1 MGYTTGDQAGRNQL
15 KTLERHAENHNR
27 WYMGCTLPGAAC
39 PCAYKP
45 LRCNWLHACLDLII
59 ALELYNNIRD
69 AYPKKVAPN

>member
-39 PCAYKP
+39 PCAYAQ
-45 LRCNWLHACLDLII
+45 HD
-59 ALELYNNIRD
+59 RD
-69 AYPKKVAPN
+69 ESGSSR